1 LNFTLP
7 LFNNLAMKTLLTL
20 SLVLPLSL
28 ALPDRSAFQNGLALH
43 ARDANTTSSSN
54 TTCASLHMIV
64 ARASLEAAGEGIIGA
79 VVTQVQSSIPGSDSE
94 AVIYPAT
101 LNNYVSSES
110 AGVAGMQSLIT
121 SYEARCP
128 SSKIALLGYSQG
140 AQVVG
145 DVLCGTS
152 ETLWNS
158 TAPESAALSKNIIA
172 SVQMGDPTF
181 VLNQAQD
188 VGNATKGGIF
198 KRNNTAACPSSIMKS
213 YCSFNDTFCDSGSS
227 LPVHLSY
234 VKVYGDV
241 AAQWIVGKFGA
252 VNGTNTASGSG
263 TASSTSAGT
272 GSTST
277 STSDSSRAD
286 RLGGTYLTGVLAFVI
301 FSLVGM

>member
-1 LNFTLP
+1 
-7 LFNNLAMKTLLTL
+7 MKSLLHLVPCLHIISSL
-20 SLVLPLSL
+20 SLVLSERSPIINSL
-28 ALPDRSAFQNGLALH
+28 VPHSRRADYF
-43 ARDANTTSSSN
+43 SSSPN

-64 ARASLEAAGEGIIGA
+64 ARASLEAPGEGIIGS
-79 VVTQVQSSIPGSDSE
+79 VVTQVESSIPGSDSE

-101 LNNYVSSES
+101 LDNYISSES
-110 AGVAGMQSLIT
+110 SGVAGMKSLII

-128 SSKIALLGYSQG
+128 RSKIALLGYSQG

-152 ETLWNS
+152 ETSWNS
-158 TAPESAALSKNIIA
+158 TAPENATLSKNIVA

-181 VLNQAQD
+181 DLNQAQD

-213 YCSFNDTFCDSGSS
+213 YCNFNDTFCDSGSS
-227 LPVHLSY
+227 LVVHLSY

-241 AAQWIVGKFGA
+241 AAQWIVGKFVA
-252 VNGTNTASGSG
+252 ENGTNATSGGG
-263 TASSTSAGT
+263 THTSTSSGA

-277 STSDSSRAD
+277 SNASRAD
-286 RLGGTYLTGVLAFVI
+286 GLGKPHISLTAVLGFVM
-301 FSLVGM
+301 FLVYI

>member
-1 LNFTLP
+1 MKSL
-7 LFNNLAMKTLLTL
+7 LAL
-20 SLVLPLSL
+20 SLLLSLSL
-28 ALPDRSAFQNGLALH
+28 ALSDRSAPQNARLLH
-43 ARDANTTSSSN
+43 ARATNSSSSSN

-64 ARASLEAAGEGIIGA
+64 ARASLEAPGEGIIGA

-94 AVIYPAT
+94 AVVYPAT
-101 LNNYVSSES
+101 LNDYVSSES
-110 AGVAGMQSLIT
+110 SGVAGMQSLIT

-128 SSKIALLGYSQG
+128 NSKIALLGYSQG

-152 ETLWNS
+152 EANWNS

-213 YCSFNDTFCDSGSS
+213 YCNFNDTFCDGGSS
-227 LPVHLSY
+227 LVVHLSY
-234 VKVYGDV
+234 VNVYGDV
-241 AAQWIVGKFGA
+241 AAQWIIGKFGA
-252 VNGTNTASGSG
+252 NGASTTSGSG
-263 TASSTSAGT
+263 TTSSTSAGT
-272 GSTST
+272 GSTSKPSGT
-277 STSDSSRAD
+277 SHAE
-286 RLGGTYLTGVLAFVI
+286 RLGGNYLTAVLGFVM
-301 FSLVGM
+301 FLGLVGM